1 MKWGLDDGL
10 LCARPAAPL
19 PPGNWIWWCRA
30 GNVTAATNNYPPAR
44 QQLLH
49 CSAPTL
55 TTNTHHIIITASKR
69 FLSAAYEIKICP
81 PFSYQMLATKRWHCG
96 SMRHKL
102 VYRTTGRPITNS
114 CQSFS
119 PEEWF
124 LFAQSAGRRAALSP
138 LFLAHQS
145 SFCVTVHLILEGKTK
160 PSYR

>member
-1 MKWGLDDGL
+1 MVCCVRGRPPRSRLVTESDDAEL
-10 LCARPAAPL
+10 AMLPQPLIIIPPPASSSSTARPPHS
-19 PPGNWIWWCRA
+19 
-30 GNVTAATNNYPPAR
+30 
-44 QQLLH
+44 Q
-49 CSAPTL
+49 PTPI
-55 TTNTHHIIITASKR
+55 THIIRASKR